1 MAATQPCTSL
11 FPTLIESARDSPMSD
26 HSSHL
31 DSVSGT
37 AIHLGRN
44 SRASSAER
52 GGGGHI
58 QVVSLHQ
65 PVGKMSSLAKDAKE
79 CGPGLTRDST
89 LTRPAVP
96 SSAAPSST
104 ARKKCFNHYVQ
115 IRTSE
120 IFGFINGTS
129 KYRVA
134 HGRGRQFV
142 DFKTEVLSQYILDT
156 LK

>member
-1 MAATQPCTSL
+1 
-11 FPTLIESARDSPMSD
+11 
-26 HSSHL
+26 
-31 DSVSGT
+31 
-37 AIHLGRN
+37 
-44 SRASSAER
+44 
-52 GGGGHI
+52 
-58 QVVSLHQ
+58 
-65 PVGKMSSLAKDAKE
+65 MSSLAKDAKE

-104 ARKKCFNHYVQ
+104 ARKKCFNHYAQ

>member
-1 MAATQPCTSL
+1 MILMKQKEQCLALLNTFAHHL
-11 FPTLIESARDSPMSD
+11 FPAPLESARDSPMSD
-26 HSSHL
+26 HSSHF

-52 GGGGHI
+52 GGGHI
-58 QVVSLHQ
+58 QVVPLHQ

-96 SSAAPSST
+96 SSAASSST
-104 ARKKCFNHYVQ
+104 ARKKRWNNYVH
-115 IRTSE
+115 TS
-120 IFGFINGTS
+120 GLGPRR
-129 KYRVA
+129 Y
-134 HGRGRQFV
+134 
-142 DFKTEVLSQYILDT
+142 
-156 LK
+156 